1 MQALQF
7 PQVLFRALT
16 NGYVDEKMKSYVA
29 AESGAMTVRLHLWLE
44 NDSGMAFGPGRLVLL
59 EAIEKTGSLQAAA
72 KSLGMSYR
80 AAWGKIKTSEELLGE
95 QLIEKRGGN
104 RSGYC
109 LTEFGELLRREYHEW
124 LDQVEDMANRLADER
139 FPFATKTY
147 AESRRSN
154 LKEMQEEFV

>member
-1 MQALQF
+1 
-7 PQVLFRALT
+7 
-16 NGYVDEKMKSYVA
+16 MKTYIA
-29 AESGAMTVRLHLWLE
+29 AEGAAMTVRLHLWLE

-95 QLIEKRGGN
+95 KLIEKRGGN

-109 LTEFGELLRREYHEW
+109 LTEFGELLRSEYQEW
-124 LDQVEDMANRLADER
+124 LKQVEGFANRLAEER

-147 AESRRSN
+147 AESRRSE
-154 LKEMQEEFV
+154 LRKMQEELV